1 MKKLLGLLA
10 AFGLTASAGSVVVA
24 CGDTAKESAEVAAV
38 IAKINE
44 IAENSKTTPLADKAA
59 AEAAVK
65 GTATDKV
72 SVEIKE
78 KAEEANVTVKVTIL
92 KAEAVDSTREGEVET
107 EEVTIYALVKDI
119 VVEAKDLSKLTLDLE
134 EIADKENATIL
145 AALKAKNSLS
155 DEEVAEIEV
164 SKASETGATITA
176 SKNAKLVS
184 GSAEVTFTVAKGE

>member
-38 IAKINE
+38 IAAINKIGE
-44 IAENSKTTPLADKAA
+44 ESKAKPLTDKAA
-59 AEAAVK
+59 AEEAVK

-78 KAEEANVTVKVTIL
+78 KAEEANVTVKVTIV
-92 KAEAVDSTREGEVET
+92 KADEVKDEEVKT
-107 EEVTIYALVKDI
+107 EEIEIHALVKDI
-119 VVEAKDLSKLTLDLE
+119 KVEAKDLSKLTLDLE

-155 DEEVAEIEV
+155 DEEVAEIAV
-164 SKASETGATITA
+164 SDITDTKATITA
-176 SKNAKLVS
+176 SKDAKLVS
-184 GSAEVTFTVAKGE
+184 GTAEVTFTVKVAE